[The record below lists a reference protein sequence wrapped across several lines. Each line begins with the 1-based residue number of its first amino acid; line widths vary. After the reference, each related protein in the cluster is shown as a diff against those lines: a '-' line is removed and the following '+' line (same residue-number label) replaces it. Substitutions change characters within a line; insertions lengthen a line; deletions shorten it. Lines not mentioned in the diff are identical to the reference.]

1 MVGPK
6 TYTNKRPTTSI
17 SSCLIP
23 AGRTRPRH
31 FLLHQRAFELENPTL
46 TDNPYEQFWVTIGT
60 KMLKLVFGTEGE
72 AYPIALALGV
82 LTQVAGMA

>member
-1 MVGPK
+1 MDWG
-6 TYTNKRPTTSI
+6 NEMRPNQFTVTSVQLQL
-17 SSCLIP
+17 SQ
-23 AGRTRPRH
+23 RH

-46 TDNPYEQFWVTIGT
+46 TDNPYEEFWVTIGT